1 MVRGPVSGSG
11 RALVVCV
18 DDQPEVLRSLKRL
31 LWTEPYDLL
40 LTDHPKQVLQWVH
53 DRPVDLVLA
62 DHLMAEMDGVRLL
75 KAVQESSPSTTCVL
89 ASGVS
94 GMAHTVAESTIEVAG
109 LVSKPWDNNL
119 LKQLVRNL
127 LEDRSV
133 QAEKSGSPND
143 SSLPR
148 PADAFKADQVWVD
161 CATKCTREVIAEAF
175 NACEPVRLDGM
186 LPVLHLRN
194 TKLLE
199 DSLTR
204 LLKSLLRASNWFDLR
219 IDVQD
224 DTGYAGAFAEALS
237 VRREQPKNFNRKPKA
252 KTRPALI

>member
-1 MVRGPVSGSG
+1 MVVEWTPEAG
-11 RALVVCV
+11 RPLIVCV
-18 DDQPEVLRSLKRL
+18 DDEPEVLRSLKRL
-31 LWTEPYDLL
+31 LRREPYDLL
-40 LTDHPKQVLQWVH
+40 LTKRPRQVVEWLQH
-53 DRPVDLVLA
+53 RPIDLILA
-62 DHLMAEMDGVRLL
+62 DHRMPEMDGISLL
-75 KAVQESSPSTTCVL
+75 RAVQQSSPGTACVL
-89 ASGVS
+89 SSGFPDM
-94 GMAHTVAESTIEVAG
+94 GHMVAESAIQVAG

-133 QAEKSGSPND
+133 QAEKPGSPNN
-143 SSLPR
+143 SSLPWR
-148 PADAFKADQVWVD
+148 ADAFKADQVWVD
-161 CATKCTREVIAEAF
+161 CAAKCTREVMAEAF

-204 LLKSLLRASNWFDLR
+204 LLKSLLRASAWFDLR

-224 DTGYAGAFAEALS
+224 DAGYSGAFAEALS
-237 VRREQPKNFNRKPKA
+237 VRPEESKGHDRKVKSWPN
-252 KTRPALI
+252 